1 MTLPV
6 LTATINFSTGPSF
19 AQALLLDSGQLD
31 VNILADAVSVIVDVS
46 DVIDKISFTRGRNI
60 TADQFQTGQL
70 SLRILDTLG
79 NFNPQNILG
88 PYYSLLSPMR
98 KLTITATYSSI
109 TYDLFAGYITGY
121 QTTTPTNAADNLTYT
136 TITAVDAFRL
146 FNLATVTNIA
156 GAAANDLSGT
166 RINQILDA
174 ISWPSSMRDIDA
186 GLTTLQMDPN
196 TSRSALSAMATVE
209 TTEYGALYTGA
220 NGSIVFQDRQVTSTS
235 VNNPAT
241 VFASDGSGIT
251 YQDVK
256 FNLSDILVYN
266 QANVTATGLALQ
278 TALNQ
283 DSIDLYF
290 LHTYTATGLLMQD
303 TATALNYAQSY
314 VASRAATSIRVDQLT
329 LNLYTENYNTGI
341 IAALDLDFFDP
352 VTIQADQPG
361 NTSITKTVQ
370 IFGVSMDITVNSWIV
385 NFVTM
390 EPVIDAFQLDYSE
403 LDDAQSILSY

>member
-46 DVIDKISFTRGRNI
+46 DVIDKISYTRGRNI

-79 NFNPQNILG
+79 NFNPQNVLG

-121 QTTTPTNAADNLTYT
+121 QTTTPSNAADNLTYT

-186 GLTTLQMDPN
+186 GLTTLQMDPG

-235 VNNPAT
+235 VNNPPT

-290 LHTYTATGLLMQD
+290 LHTYTATGLLMQT

-329 LNLYTENYNTGI
+329 LNLYTENYTAGI

>member
-46 DVIDKISFTRGRNI
+46 DVIDKISYTRGRNI

-121 QTTTPTNAADNLTYT
+121 QTTTPSNAADNLTYT

-186 GLTTLQMDPN
+186 GLTTLQMDPG

-235 VNNPAT
+235 VNNPPT

>member
-31 VNILADAVSVIVDVS
+31 VNILADATSVIVDVS
-46 DVIDKISFTRGRNI
+46 DVIDKISYTRGRNI

-79 NFNPQNILG
+79 NFNPQNVLG

-121 QTTTPTNAADNLTYT
+121 QTTTPSNAADNLTYT

-186 GLTTLQMDPN
+186 GLTTLQIDPG

-220 NGSIVFQDRQVTSTS
+220 NGSIIFQDRQVTSTS
-235 VNNPAT
+235 VNNPPT

>member
-186 GLTTLQMDPN
+186 GLTTLQMDPG

>member
-46 DVIDKISFTRGRNI
+46 DVIDKISYTRGRNI

-121 QTTTPTNAADNLTYT
+121 QTTTPTNAIDTLTYT

-186 GLTTLQMDPN
+186 GLTTLQMDPG

-235 VNNPAT
+235 VNNPPT

>member
-209 TTEYGALYTGA
+209 STEYGALYTGA

>member
-46 DVIDKISFTRGRNI
+46 DVIDKISYTRGRNI

-79 NFNPQNILG
+79 NFNPQNVLG

-121 QTTTPTNAADNLTYT
+121 QTTTPTNASDNLTYT

-146 FNLATVTNIA
+146 FNLATVTSIA
-156 GAAANDLSGT
+156 GAAAGDLSGT

-174 ISWPSSMRDIDA
+174 ISWPTSMRDIDA
-186 GLTTLQMDPN
+186 GLTTVQMDPG
-196 TSRSALSAMATVE
+196 TSRTALSAMATVE